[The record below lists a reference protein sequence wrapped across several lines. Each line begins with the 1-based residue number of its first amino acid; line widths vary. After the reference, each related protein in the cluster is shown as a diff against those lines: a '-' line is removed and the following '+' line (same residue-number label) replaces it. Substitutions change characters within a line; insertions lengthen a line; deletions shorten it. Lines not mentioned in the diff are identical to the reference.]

1 MNIED
6 IITLDDN
13 KEYLILD
20 IIELNKER
28 FLYCVEIDEEEMPKQ
43 EYKYLKEIIE
53 NGEVYTEEVKD
64 KELLEALTAL
74 VLADNLE

>member
-53 NGEVYTEEVKD
+53 NDEVYTEEVKD

>member
-6 IITLDDN
+6 IITLEDN

-28 FLYCVEIDEEEMPKQ
+28 FLYFVEIDEEVMPKQ

-53 NGEVYTEEVKD
+53 NGEVFTEEVKD
-64 KELLEALTAL
+64 KDLLEALTAL

>member
-6 IITLDDN
+6 IITLEDN

-53 NGEVYTEEVKD
+53 NGEVFTEEVKD
-64 KELLEALTAL
+64 KDLLEALTAL

>member
-53 NGEVYTEEVKD
+53 NGEVFTEEVKD
-64 KELLEALTAL
+64 KDLLEALTAL

>member
-1 MNIED
+1 MNIDD

-28 FLYCVEIDEEEMPKQ
+28 FLYCVEIDEKEMPKQ

-53 NGEVYTEEVKD
+53 NGEVFTEEVKD
-64 KELLEALTAL
+64 EAILETLTTL

>member
-43 EYKYLKEIIE
+43 EYKYLEEIIE

-64 KELLEALTAL
+64 KDLLEALTAL

>member
-1 MNIED
+1 MNIDD

>member
-43 EYKYLKEIIE
+43 EYKYLKGIIE

-64 KELLEALTAL
+64 KDLLEALTAL

>member
-53 NGEVYTEEVKD
+53 NDEVYTEEVKD
-64 KELLEALTAL
+64 KDLLEALTAL

>member
-6 IITLDDN
+6 IITLEDN

-28 FLYCVEIDEEEMPKQ
+28 FLYFVEIDEEEMPKQ

-53 NGEVYTEEVKD
+53 NGEVFTEEVKD
-64 KELLEALTAL
+64 KDLLEALTAL

>member
-64 KELLEALTAL
+64 KDLLEALIAL

>member
-64 KELLEALTAL
+64 KDLLEALTAL